1 MAQQKHWETLARRG
15 DVAAQ
20 RALEGPPF
28 SEIMASVWGWFCELA
43 PTRDVDM
50 NGVRPFT
57 YPMIESWARL
67 TGRNP
72 DPLEVEALFA
82 LDRANRF
89 PEEPTEPDE

>member
-1 MAQQKHWETLARRG
+1 
-15 DVAAQ
+15 
-20 RALEGPPF
+20 
-28 SEIMASVWGWFCELA
+28 
-43 PTRDVDM
+43 
-50 NGVRPFT
+50 
-57 YPMIESWARL
+57 MIESWARL